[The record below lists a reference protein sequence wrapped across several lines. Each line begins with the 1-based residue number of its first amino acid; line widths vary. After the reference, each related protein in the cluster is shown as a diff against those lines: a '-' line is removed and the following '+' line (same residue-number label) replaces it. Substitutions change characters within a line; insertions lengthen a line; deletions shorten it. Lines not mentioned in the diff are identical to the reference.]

1 MNISSPLVI
10 VRQRVPL
17 LRELPIEV
25 TAISAIAFC
34 VALGFGIVA
43 PVIPAFAREF
53 NVSALEAS
61 AVVSVFAG
69 MRLISAPPAAKL
81 LDFFGERRVLSV
93 GLLIVAISSALAG
106 LSQTFNQ
113 LIVLRGIGGLGS
125 TMFTVASMALLLR
138 VVDSSQRGRAA
149 SAWSG
154 GFLVGG
160 LAGPAV
166 GGIFAGISLRAPFF
180 VYAFTLLLAAF
191 VSWSSLKHAHLTE
204 GAEKEVVEKSTSG
217 IQDLIA
223 AFKKRAYI
231 ASISVNFSNG
241 FVRFGLLNALAPLF
255 VVEALGQSIAMASTG
270 FLLSA
275 IGQALLLSRAGHW
288 TDSWGRKPVLIIG
301 VSLSAVALAVMAVWE
316 FTPAYLFS
324 MFLLGLGGAF
334 LSSAPAA
341 VLGDVTKGHPRGPVV
356 ATYQMSSDFGAIF
369 GPLAGGYL
377 LDQTGL
383 FQTPLLVGAAL
394 LALVLIFVIRMPET
408 IETKL
413 VEKN

>member
-1 MNISSPLVI
+1 MSNTPLSF
-10 VRQRVPL
+10 VRNRIPL

-25 TAISAIAFC
+25 TALSAIAFC

-53 NVSALEAS
+53 DVTAFEAS

-81 LDFFGERRVLSV
+81 LDYFGERLVLSI
-93 GLLIVAISSALAG
+93 GLLIVAVSSALAG
-106 LSQTFNQ
+106 LSQTYIQ
-113 LIVLRGIGGLGS
+113 LVVLRGVGGFGS

-138 VVDSSQRGRAA
+138 VVDATQRGRAS

-180 VYAFTLLLAAF
+180 VYATTLLAAAF
-191 VSWSSLKHAHLTE
+191 VSWSSLKHAHLIDGPQKIDEPKTT
-204 GAEKEVVEKSTSG
+204 GAFAKL
-217 IQDLIA
+217 LIA
-223 AFKKRAYI
+223 LKQRAYI
-231 ASISVNFSNG
+231 ACVSVNLSNG

-255 VVEALGQSIAMASTG
+255 VVEALHESVSMASTG

-275 IGQALLLSRAGHW
+275 IGQAALLSRAGTW
-288 TDSWGRKPVLIIG
+288 TDTWGRKPVLLLGI
-301 VSLSAVALAVMAVWE
+301 SLSAVAMIVMAIIE
-316 FTPAYLFS
+316 TTPAYLCA

-341 VLGDVTKGHPRGPVV
+341 VLGDVTGGHPRGPVV

-369 GPLAGGYL
+369 GPLLGGYL
-377 LDQTGL
+377 LDQTG
-383 FQTPLLVGAAL
+383 FFDTPLLAGATL
-394 LALVLIFVIRMPET
+394 LLIVLLLVIRMPET
-408 IETKL
+408 LEKKFIEK
-413 VEKN
+413 